1 MILTAAIDM
10 GNTTS
15 KMAIYEGNTPLV
27 VERGLSVTRLKKVL
41 AHHQPSQL
49 IICSVTKTN
58 EQLLEIFSEFKEKI
72 IFSVNTPI
80 PIRNDYGTP
89 QTLGYDRLAAAVGAA
104 TLFPNQN
111 ILLIDMGTAIK
122 YDFVSADG
130 AFKGGIISPGMKIRF
145 RALHTFTKKLPLL
158 EADGIPPLMGN
169 TTKSCI
175 QSGVVNGIVAELNG
189 IIERYAENNNLR
201 IIITGGDAPFF
212 ESQIKYPKFAIPN
225 LVLEGLNRILQYNVE
240 KN

>member
-1 MILTAAIDM
+1 M

-15 KMAIYEGNTPLV
+15 KIALYENNTEIRI
-27 VERGLSVTRLKKVL
+27 ERGLSVARLKRFI
-41 AHHQPSQL
+41 QTYMPEQL
-49 IICSVTKTN
+49 IICSVTRTN
-58 EQLLEIFSEFKEKI
+58 EQLSEIFSACKEKI
-72 IFSVNTPI
+72 IFSANTPI

-104 TLFPNQN
+104 TLFPNEN
-111 ILLIDMGTAIK
+111 VLLIDMGTAIK

-158 EADGIPPLMGN
+158 EADGIPPLVGN

-189 IIERYAENNNLR
+189 IIERYAKNNDLR

-225 LVLEGLNRILQYNVE
+225 LVLVGLNRILQYNVE